1 MHSIEE
7 LAGQH
12 FDAVIVGGGIN
23 GTGLARDLALRA
35 HSAKHPLR
43 ILLLEK
49 SFWGAGTSGK
59 NSHLIH
65 GGLRYLKYFDFGLVR
80 EALRER
86 ATLLKLAPDTVRP
99 LRFELTADGP
109 IRPHLLRS
117 RHRSLR
123 LAGGQEPNWQE
134 HIFWWP
140 AFLLGCH
147 E

>member
-23 GTGLARDLALRA
+23 GAGLARDLALRA
-35 HSAKHPLR
+35 HSASHPLS

-49 SFWGAGTSGK
+49 SFWGSGTSGK

-65 GGLRYLKYFDFGLVR
+65 GGLRYLKYFDIALVR

-86 ATLLKLAPDTVRP
+86 ATT
-99 LRFELTADGP
+99 
-109 IRPHLLRS
+109 
-117 RHRSLR
+117 
-123 LAGGQEPNWQE
+123 
-134 HIFWWP
+134 
-140 AFLLGCH
+140 
-147 E
+147 